1 MNRLLFKIRP
11 TILSIFIVLSTAII
25 AILLTVQYFTGLES
39 ANKKTQEDAA
49 NIAQTIYEKLL
60 SDDLLNGNF
69 IDFVQH
75 IPQIKAYESLANSE
89 QFLQVAITH
98 MQKRQNVYA
107 TYVGFKEGMFYEVIN
122 LSLDASM
129 YKAFNAPTNAKW
141 LVIQILNQDGFAMRK
156 EVFLNQN
163 LEEIFMRQIPTTYNP
178 SYRPWFVLAYENGGI
193 NKTKPYEYAHINA
206 SGITYSKKVPDYDAV
221 IGVDLTFFAI
231 EASIKS
237 YPVLERTQIYL
248 LDEQNTVLATNGE
261 KHTFSFNIQNNSQG
275 FFDNEGNRYFGDYI
289 PLKDGSELSLFVAV
303 PYDVVMAP
311 YMHSLYKSLIIAAVI
326 VSAVIPFIVYLT
338 KIIVMPIRLIE
349 QENQKVQ
356 NGQYDKVRYV
366 KTYVFELDQLAK
378 SLVETASIIKKHE
391 EYLQKTSLNL
401 LQQYKDTI
409 DRSAIVSK
417 TDKDGNITY
426 VNDYF
431 CEVSGYA
438 KEELIGRSHNIIRH
452 SDMPDRLFENLWN
465 TVKEQKKPWRGEI
478 KNRKKDG
485 SFYWVQSFVNPI
497 LDENGEV
504 IEFIAIRHNITRQK
518 AMFDYFENRLSI
530 TTQNFEHALHL
541 SKEYEKAIDKSN
553 VLSRAD
559 LNGVITYVNDEF
571 VNLSGYSKDELVGKT
586 HAIVSSPNMP
596 KKFYKTIWDTIEK
609 GEVWQGVIKN
619 LSKYNK
625 PFWTA
630 TSIVP
635 IHDEGNKIIEY
646 MAIRHDLTEL
656 FELHREI
663 EATQKEIVYKMG
675 EIGESRSKETG
686 NHVRRVAEYSK
697 LLAVLWGLS
706 YREAE
711 ILFTASPMHD
721 IGKVGIPDSVLKK
734 PGKLDEDEWEVMK
747 THR

>member
-1 MNRLLFKIRP
+1 
-11 TILSIFIVLSTAII
+11 
-25 AILLTVQYFTGLES
+25 
-39 ANKKTQEDAA
+39 
-49 NIAQTIYEKLL
+49 
-60 SDDLLNGNF
+60 
-69 IDFVQH
+69 
-75 IPQIKAYESLANSE
+75 
-89 QFLQVAITH
+89 
-98 MQKRQNVYA
+98 
-107 TYVGFKEGMFYEVIN
+107 
-122 LSLDASM
+122 
-129 YKAFNAPTNAKW
+129 
-141 LVIQILNQDGFAMRK
+141 
-156 EVFLNQN
+156 
-163 LEEIFMRQIPTTYNP
+163 
-178 SYRPWFVLAYENGGI
+178 
-193 NKTKPYEYAHINA
+193 
-206 SGITYSKKVPDYDAV
+206 
-221 IGVDLTFFAI
+221 
-231 EASIKS
+231 
-237 YPVLERTQIYL
+237 
-248 LDEQNTVLATNGE
+248 
-261 KHTFSFNIQNNSQG
+261 
-275 FFDNEGNRYFGDYI
+275 
-289 PLKDGSELSLFVAV
+289 
-303 PYDVVMAP
+303 MAP
-311 YMHSLYKSLIIAAVI
+311 YMQSLYKSLIIAAII
-326 VSAVIPFIVYLT
+326 VSAVIPFILYLT

-356 NGQYDKVRYV
+356 NRQYDKVRYV

-378 SLVETASIIKKHE
+378 SLVQTASIIKKHE
-391 EYLQKTSLNL
+391 EYLQKTSLHL

-417 TDKDGNITY
+417 TDKEGNITY

-452 SDMPDRLFENLWN
+452 PDMPEGLFENLWH
-465 TVKEQKKPWRGEI
+465 TVKENKQPWSGEI

-518 AMFDYFENRLSI
+518 AMFDYFENRLNI

-553 VLSRAD
+553 VLSRTD
-559 LNGVITYVNDEF
+559 LNGTITYVNEEF

-609 GEVWQGVIKN
+609 GEIWQGVIKN

-635 IHDEGNKIIEY
+635 IHDEGHKIIEY

-734 PGKLDEDEWEVMK
+734 PGKLDEKEWEVMK
-747 THR
+747 THAAAGYEILKTSDREILKAAAIVAHEHHEKYDGSGYPRGLKGENIHIYGRITAVADVFDALGSERCYKKAWEDAQVFEFFKNESGKHFDPKLVDLFFEHLDKFLAIRDKYKDS